1 VACAS
6 ALSLL
11 MERGALSSTLGDI
24 GGVCVD
30 EMLAREFVMAT
41 KEMNESLTLYQMDQ
55 SRGKREARR
64 QLIRCATTGCAL
76 LSNDDYVQALVSDAR
91 ALQEQRWHYR
101 RDKRAITGRA
111 HFERFLVL
119 EMRLMERAGADP
131 ETIGAIVDRCREA
144 RKATRQGEFDANA
157 FSDAL
162 EELRFAVC
170 SVLAELREDTFDQ
183 PPKDQ
188 LSRRLA
194 AVFKGVCGCVVVG
207 LNASSLASTVGLNT
221 AGSAVSIAVGG
232 AIVGQAIT
240 DLSGAGCY
248 PRWLLRTFRHQ

>member
-1 VACAS
+1 MRRRGAVHEYGPPENLAADGSGCAQANRRHRRDRRRRPRGGSGARGARSHRDRLACGAMTVGTPRDNRQHVVCLLACGGQALDRQRRLPGGAGGKERRVACAS

-11 MERGALSSTLGDI
+11 MKRGALGSTLGDI

-30 EMLAREFVMAT
+30 EMLAREFVMAA

-119 EMRLMERAGADP
+119 S
-131 ETIGAIVDRCREA
+131 T
-144 RKATRQGEFDANA
+144 
-157 FSDAL
+157 
-162 EELRFAVC
+162 FAV
-170 SVLAELREDTFDQ
+170 
-183 PPKDQ
+183 
-188 LSRRLA
+188 
-194 AVFKGVCGCVVVG
+194 
-207 LNASSLASTVGLNT
+207 
-221 AGSAVSIAVGG
+221 
-232 AIVGQAIT
+232 
-240 DLSGAGCY
+240 
-248 PRWLLRTFRHQ
+248 